1 MPLAICRFLNQ
12 SLAFVCVLLAV
23 STGLFG
29 QDGSAHLGPFVGKWL
44 TSSKQGVVEIYDCGG
59 TLCGR
64 VVGLR
69 QNRDA
74 NGLPW
79 HDGYNPD
86 PEARNR
92 PVCGSMVFSNLQW
105 NDQRSTWGGRLYDAE
120 NGKEYEGRLT
130 VERPGEMRLRGSL
143 VHFSW
148 LSETVIWT
156 LYQGE
161 LGADCE
167 MRDSIAMKRS
177 NPAVSSRR

>member
-1 MPLAICRFLNQ
+1 MPLSIRRLSNRT
-12 SLAFVCVLLAV
+12 LTFVGMLLLV
-23 STGLFG
+23 SPGLQG
-29 QDGSAHLGPFVGKWL
+29 QDGSTRLGPFLGKWL

-59 TLCGR
+59 ALCGR
-64 VVGLR
+64 VVGLK

-74 NGLPW
+74 NGMPW
-79 HDGYNPD
+79 RDGYNPD

-92 PVCGSMVFSNLQW
+92 PVCGSLVFKNLQW
-105 NDQRSTWGGRLYDAE
+105 NEQRSMWAGRLYDAE

-143 VHFSW
+143 IHFSW
-148 LSETVIWT
+148 LSETVVWT

-161 LGADCE
+161 LSSDCE

-177 NPAVSSRR
+177 N

>member
-1 MPLAICRFLNQ
+1 MALVIRRFLIRNAT
-12 SLAFVCVLLAV
+12 LMAFLVFVC
-23 STGLFG
+23 SCLFA
-29 QDGSAHLGPFVGKWL
+29 QDGSGHVGPFVGKWL

-79 HDGYNPD
+79 RDGYNPD

-92 PVCGSMVFSNLQW
+92 PVCGSMVFRNLQW
-105 NDQRSTWGGRLYDAE
+105 NDQKSMWAGRLYDAE

-161 LGADCE
+161 LSSDCGMKE
-167 MRDSIAMKRS
+167 SFAMKSGTSARG
-177 NPAVSSRR
+177 N

>member
-1 MPLAICRFLNQ
+1 MPLLIRRILSRTASIFGLLLFASSLHAQDASGHAGSFL
-12 SLAFVCVLLAV
+12 
-23 STGLFG
+23 GR
-29 QDGSAHLGPFVGKWL
+29 WL

-69 QNRDA
+69 QNRDST
-74 NGLPW
+74 GVPW
-79 HDGYNPD
+79 RDGYNPD
-86 PEARNR
+86 PQARNR
-92 PVCGSMVFSNLQW
+92 PVCGSMVFTNLQW
-105 NDQRSTWGGRLYDAE
+105 NDQRSNWAGRLYDAE

-130 VERPGEMRLRGSL
+130 VDRPGEMRLRGSL

-148 LSETVIWT
+148 LSETVVWI

-167 MRDSIAMKRS
+167 MRDSIAMKK
-177 NPAVSSRR
+177 SSQPSAR

>member
-1 MPLAICRFLNQ
+1 MRSSIRKFLTRTVV
-12 SLAFVCVLLAV
+12 FFGVLLLV
-23 STGLFG
+23 PSGLHA
-29 QDGSAHLGPFVGKWL
+29 QDGSSHIGPFLGKWL
-44 TSSKQGVVEIYDCGG
+44 TSSKQGVVEIYQCGG
-59 TLCGR
+59 SLCGR

-74 NGLPW
+74 NGVPW
-79 HDGYNPD
+79 RDGYNPD
-86 PEARNR
+86 SEARNR
-92 PVCGSMVFSNLQW
+92 PVCGSMVFTSLQW
-105 NDQRSTWGGRLYDAE
+105 NDQRSNWAGRLYDAE

-130 VERPGEMRLRGSL
+130 VDRPGEMRLRGSL

-167 MRDSIAMKRS
+167 MRDSIAMKK
-177 NPAVSSRR
+177 SSPPSAR

>member
-1 MPLAICRFLNQ
+1 MFL
-12 SLAFVCVLLAV
+12 SIRRVLNPSIVV
-23 STGLFG
+23 SGLLLFASTDLFG
-29 QDGSAHLGPFVGKWL
+29 QDGSVHIGAFVGRWL
-44 TSSKQGVVEIYDCGG
+44 TSSKQGVLEIYECGG

-69 QNRDA
+69 RNRDG
-74 NGLPW
+74 NGVPW
-79 HDGYNPD
+79 RDGYSSD

-92 PVCGSMVFSNLQW
+92 PVCGSMVFRNLQW
-105 NDQRSTWGGRLYDAE
+105 NDQRSNWAGRLYDAE

-130 VERPGEMRLRGSL
+130 VDRPGEMRLRGSL

-148 LSETVIWT
+148 WSETVTWT

-167 MRDSIAMKRS
+167 MRDSAR
-177 NPAVSSRR
+177 